1 VQDGL
6 VQPMPRI
13 PHAGNLIDALAEPA
27 YDPDREYSMPW
38 QAGLTGVAYD
48 ARRVNRAIG
57 SIAELFTRDDLR
69 GRVGLLTE
77 YSDTIGMVLLSQGR
91 DLAALST
98 SDVDNALDFLAQA
111 GEDGWVAGY
120 YGNDFI
126 DALGEGDVAAC
137 LAWSG
142 DVLQAQLRNP
152 YLKFVVPEE
161 GMTIWSDD
169 LLVPVASPHA
179 GAVAEM
185 IGWFYQPQ
193 VAARVAAWVNYI
205 CPVEGAQQAMER
217 IDPDLALSP
226 LIFPDSTILDRSS
239 IFPTFGA
246 DEDEQLQAD
255 FDDVIDHLQ
264 T

>member
-1 VQDGL
+1 MGADVITVTNWMAARLVQDGL
-6 VQPMPRI
+6 VQPMPGI

-48 ARRVNRAIG
+48 ARSVNRAIG

-98 SDVDNALDFLAQA
+98 TDVDNALDFLDTGGRRRVGRRLLRQRLHRRPRT
-111 GEDGWVAGY
+111 GE
-120 YGNDFI
+120 
-126 DALGEGDVAAC
+126 VAAC

-169 LLVPVASPHA
+169 LLVPVASDACRRSGRDDRLVLP
-179 GAVAEM
+179 
-185 IGWFYQPQ
+185 
-193 VAARVAAWVNYI
+193 AAR
-205 CPVEGAQQAMER
+205 
-217 IDPDLALSP
+217 SP
-226 LIFPDSTILDRSS
+226 PGSLR
-239 IFPTFGA
+239 G
-246 DEDEQLQAD
+246 
-255 FDDVIDHLQ
+255 
-264 T
+264 